1 MNNETDIIINKVFKY
16 IITSFILSFFIIEV
30 GWIPYISITLSG
42 LFFYAG
48 IRLIKDIN
56 DGLKYS
62 YYFAYLFLI
71 INMFNVILCAMPFYS
86 DYFNGLVIFIGIVRI
101 FLMVF
106 GFRKLLNNN
115 RYVRRFI
122 LCYLLELLTI
132 LIAYVMDLRLSLF
145 TILIA
150 VICFILKIR
159 QLIMIKKDILKINN
173 LKFANIKI
181 STLKLG
187 LLYFFITIILCLVIT
202 FVSAAM
208 YHQYDSDSKNI
219 IFDSENA
226 LDYKSFISYN
236 ENKEELAKVEV
247 YLFKEDDQYRNYIVI
262 NDIKDEIYYQEL
274 SISNTV
280 YSTQISDFTYKIA
293 YQNPLNNKVYK
304 SNQMLK
310 SNNEYFKINEYDTY
324 GTYFGNRNKK
334 KSIISTKCT
343 VDTKINEGCIYEI
356 YVKMD
361 NDIIPSYPFNNNKFE
376 NKSEFLIRVTDDK
389 IEIVS

>member
-30 GWIPYISITLSG
+30 GWVSYISIILSG
-42 LFFYAG
+42 LFFYVG
-48 IRLIKDIN
+48 IRFIKNIN
-56 DGLKYS
+56 GMLKYT

-71 INMFNVILCAMPFYS
+71 VNMVNIILCATPFYS
-86 DYFNGLVIFIGIVRI
+86 DYFNSVVIFIGIIRI
-101 FLMVF
+101 LLMAF
-106 GFRKLLNNN
+106 GFKRLLNNN
-115 RYVRRFI
+115 CYVRRFI

-145 TILIA
+145 MILIV
-150 VICFILKIR
+150 VICFILKIW

-181 STLKLG
+181 STFKLG
-187 LLYFFITIILCLVIT
+187 LLYSFITIILCLVIT

-226 LDYKSFISYN
+226 IDHKSFISYN

-293 YQNPLNNKVYK
+293 YQNFLNNKVYK
-304 SNQMLK
+304 SNQLLN
-310 SNNEYFKINEYDTY
+310 SYNENFNINDYDTY

-334 KSIISTKCT
+334 KCIISTKCT
-343 VDTKINEGCIYEI
+343 VDTKINKGCAYEI
-356 YVKMD
+356 YVKMN
-361 NDIIPSYPFNNNKFE
+361 NDIIPSYPFNNNEFE
-376 NKSEFLIRVTDDK
+376 NRSEFLIMVTDDK
-389 IEIVS
+389 LEIVS

>member
-1 MNNETDIIINKVFKY
+1 
-16 IITSFILSFFIIEV
+16 
-30 GWIPYISITLSG
+30 
-42 LFFYAG
+42 
-48 IRLIKDIN
+48 
-56 DGLKYS
+56 
-62 YYFAYLFLI
+62 
-71 INMFNVILCAMPFYS
+71 
-86 DYFNGLVIFIGIVRI
+86 
-101 FLMVF
+101 
-106 GFRKLLNNN
+106 
-115 RYVRRFI
+115 
-122 LCYLLELLTI
+122 
-132 LIAYVMDLRLSLF
+132 
-145 TILIA
+145 
-150 VICFILKIR
+150 
-159 QLIMIKKDILKINN
+159 MIKKDILKINN

-280 YSTQISDFTYKIA
+280 YSTEISDFTYKIA

-304 SNQMLK
+304 SNQVLK

-361 NDIIPSYPFNNNKFE
+361 NDIMPSYPFNNNKFE

-389 IEIVS
+389 LEIVS

>member
-71 INMFNVILCAMPFYS
+71 INMFNVILCATPFYS

-159 QLIMIKKDILKINN
+159 QLIMIKKDI
-173 LKFANIKI
+173 IKI